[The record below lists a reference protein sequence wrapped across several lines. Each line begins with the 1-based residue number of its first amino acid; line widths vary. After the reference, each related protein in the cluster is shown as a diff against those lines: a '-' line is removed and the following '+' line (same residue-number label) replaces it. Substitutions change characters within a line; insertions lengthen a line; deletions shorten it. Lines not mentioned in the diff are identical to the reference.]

1 MSRRA
6 YRTCEVGWK
15 VRAENFSV
23 RTENCPVRTENFL
36 VRTIKVLKLF
46 LGVRKTGFLLNP
58 YGKYGKRAY
67 GKVS

>member
-1 MSRRA
+1 MARRA
-6 YRTCEVGWK
+6 YLTCEVGWK
-15 VRAENFSV
+15 VRAENF
-23 RTENCPVRTENFL
+23 PVRTEYFSDAYGIFL
-36 VRTIKVLKLF
+36 ARTIKVLKLF

>member
-1 MSRRA
+1 MARRA
-6 YRTCEVGWK
+6 YRACEVGWK
-15 VRAENFSV
+15 VRTERFLV
-23 RTENCPVRTENFL
+23 RTENFPVRTEIFL